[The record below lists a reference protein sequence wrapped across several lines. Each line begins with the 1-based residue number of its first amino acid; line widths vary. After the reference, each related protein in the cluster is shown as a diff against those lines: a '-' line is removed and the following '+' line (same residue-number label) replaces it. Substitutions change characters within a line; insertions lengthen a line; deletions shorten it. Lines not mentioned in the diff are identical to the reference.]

1 MLACAVAL
9 LQGCTAIKL
18 GYNTAPTV
26 SYWWLDGYFDFN
38 DSQAQRVRDDLG
50 ALQQWHRGDQLPE
63 YVELLQRAQALVA
76 QPQVTAPQVCAIV
89 DEGRQQLDDIA
100 ARAETG
106 AAALAMSLTPAQ
118 LEHLQAKYADRNA
131 EFRKDWLDASPA
143 KVREKRY
150 DKALD
155 RAETVYGRL
164 DPEQRALIRQQIDA
178 SSYDARILNTERL
191 RRQQDTL
198 TTLRGLTG
206 GQASTEQA
214 ARAMRA
220 LFARY
225 QESPAPAYR
234 AYAQR
239 QIDELCQGFAL
250 AHNTTTAAQRNKAV
264 NRLKAYERD
273 VKELAGQH

>member
-1 MLACAVAL
+1 MLACAAAL

-38 DSQAQRVRDDLG
+38 EAQAQRVRDDLG

-63 YVELLQRAQALVA
+63 YAELLQRAQALVA
-76 QPQVTAPQVCAIV
+76 QPQVTPAQVCVIV
-89 DEGRQQLDDIA
+89 EEARQQLDGIA
-100 ARAETG
+100 ARAESG
-106 AAALAMSLTPAQ
+106 AAALATSLTPPQ

-164 DPEQRALIRQQIDA
+164 DPAQRALIREQIDA
-178 SSYDARILNTERL
+178 STYDPRILNTERI

-198 TTLRGLTG
+198 ATLRSLAG
-206 GQASTEQA
+206 GQGTADQA
-214 ARAMRA
+214 ARAMRG
-220 LFARY
+220 LFDRY
-225 QESPAPAYR
+225 KESPAPAYR
-234 AYAQR
+234 SYAQR
-239 QIDELCQGFAL
+239 QIEELCEGFAL
-250 AHNTTTAAQRNKAV
+250 AHNTTTPAQRTKAV
-264 NRLKAYERD
+264 NRLKSYERD
-273 VKELAGQH
+273 VRELAGLH